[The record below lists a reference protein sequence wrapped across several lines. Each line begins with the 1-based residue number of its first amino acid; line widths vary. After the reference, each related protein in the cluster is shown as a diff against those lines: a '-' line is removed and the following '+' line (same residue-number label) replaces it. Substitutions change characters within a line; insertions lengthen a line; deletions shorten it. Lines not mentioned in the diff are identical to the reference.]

1 MERINC
7 GVSGTRS
14 LPKTHQLS
22 ELPVEQCLSTA
33 LQDFYGT
40 DLHLR
45 PAQEVAIFEYNLLGL
60 RENVLLCTPTNSGKS
75 LLAYLLAFREAL
87 KGNKAIII
95 EPLRTL
101 AQEKAD
107 ELAGLSRLVKKHGGP
122 KVKVVITTGDY
133 RLQGEFMGDKPGDAG
148 KPRKRHVGGIV
159 VATPERLDAI
169 SRVPEYQQWFEDVT
183 MVCVDE
189 AHLLGDG
196 HRGATLELLITYL
209 RTLNHNPQLML
220 LSATIANSNDL
231 DAWLAPC
238 IVIKDVP
245 RYPVLEKW
253 LYCVD
258 DGGNVNKYVIEEVHR
273 VLRQDH
279 ASVLIFVYRTDAAES
294 LAHSIATSLSKTRI
308 RKVDLKAVMD
318 TGVAWFHANMSAGS
332 KTAVRQA
339 LMEGR
344 VRVVVSTTALS
355 MGINLPTTH
364 VFVRDITYTGI
375 NKELDVGELTQMM
388 GRAGRGDRPGVGVVF
403 HRPSDKISP
412 SVLESGLKNEVYPHI
427 VSQLSPPEDESFYG
441 RRKGIDPYYLDRSG
455 NQLLGILNRMGP
467 ITVGDLERFLSLS
480 WGGKEFLDQ
489 LDGLLKRLC
498 RWKLVFY
505 WEETS
510 KYDLTRLGKTASRC
524 YLPPATAANIGQLVR
539 DMLYDES
546 DGGHLVQMSPIDL
559 LIVLCLA
566 SMELKPLA
574 RYSKNL
580 EERVANYMEGLPL
593 SEKSYLYRKW
603 IAGDAAAL
611 MGSARM
617 DTNFTES
624 SAHKTAYQCTH
635 LAMFLY
641 DLSKGVPVRDLQ
653 DRYRVN
659 VTEVEEKVRDT
670 ALWLLYGLENILEV
684 RNFYFHLRTVCE
696 VEPENIKPV
705 ERAFK
710 RLSRQIFGL
719 LANLR
724 YRSNLGE
731 LIRGIKR
738 VYPGA
743 GRYPGEGTIRRLEE
757 GGISSLGDLVGKGV
771 EDIVA
776 MGVNRIYAEL
786 IICYLRRRLV

>member
-7 GVSGTRS
+7 GVSGTKS

-22 ELPVEQCLSTA
+22 ELPVEQFLSTA

-40 DLHLR
+40 DWPLR
-45 PAQEVAIFEYNLLGL
+45 PAQEVAIFEYKLLSL
-60 RENVLLCTPTNSGKS
+60 SENVLLCTPTNSGKS

-87 KGNKAIII
+87 KSNKAILI
-95 EPLRTL
+95 EPLRAL
-101 AQEKAD
+101 AQEKKD
-107 ELAGLSRLVKKHGGP
+107 ELAGLSRLIKKHGGP
-122 KVKVVITTGDY
+122 KVKVTITTGDY
-133 RLQGEFMGDKPGDAG
+133 RLQGEFMGDKPGDEG
-148 KPRKRHVGGIV
+148 KPGKRYVGEIV

-189 AHLLGDG
+189 THLLGDS

-209 RTLNHNPQLML
+209 RTLNHNPQLVL
-220 LSATIANSNDL
+220 LSATIANSDDL
-231 DAWLAPC
+231 ASWLAPC
-238 IVIKDVP
+238 AVIKDVP

-258 DGGNVNKYVIEEVHR
+258 DGDNVNEYVIEEVHR
-273 VLRQDH
+273 VLSQDYT
-279 ASVLIFVYRTDAAES
+279 SVLIFVYRTDAAES
-294 LAHSIATSLSKTRI
+294 LAHTIATSFNGTRI
-308 RKVDLKAVMD
+308 KKGDLKAVMD
-318 TGVAWFHANMSAGS
+318 AGVAWFHANMSAGS
-332 KTAVRQA
+332 KNAVRQA
-339 LMEGR
+339 LLEGS
-344 VRVVVSTTALS
+344 VRVVVSTTALA

-364 VFVRDITYTGI
+364 VFVRDITYTGVR
-375 NKELDVGELTQMM
+375 ELDVGELTQMM

-412 SVLESGLKNEVYPHI
+412 SVLESGLKNEVYPYI
-427 VSQLSPPEDESFYG
+427 VSQLSPLEDEGFYG

-455 NQLLGILNRMGP
+455 NQLMGILNRMGP
-467 ITVGDLERFLSLS
+467 ITVGDLEHFLSLS
-480 WGGKEFLDQ
+480 WGGREFLYQ
-489 LDGLLKRLC
+489 LDGLLRKLC
-498 RWKLVFY
+498 QWKLVFY
-505 WEETS
+505 WEETG
-510 KYDLTRLGKTASRC
+510 KYDLTRLGKTSSRC
-524 YLPPATAANIGQLVR
+524 YLPPATAASIGQLVR

-546 DGGHLVQMSPIDL
+546 DGGHLVQTSPIDL

-574 RYSKNL
+574 RYSKSL

-611 MGSARM
+611 IGSARI
-617 DTNFTES
+617 DASFNES

-641 DLSKGVPVRDLQ
+641 DLSKGAPVRDLQ

-705 ERAFK
+705 ELAFK
-710 RLSRQIFGL
+710 RLSGQIFGL

-738 VYPGA
+738 VYPKA

-757 GGISSLGDLVGKGV
+757 AGISCLGDLVGKKFDDLVG
-771 EDIVA
+771 I
-776 MGVNRIYAEL
+776 GIQRNYAEL
-786 IICYLRRRLV
+786 IVSYMQRRMA